1 MKKLLFSA
9 ALLLAISVT
18 FTSCREEAEKTGDAI
33 ENAAE
38 ATGDAVGDAVE
49 ATGEAIEAAGD
60 AMQGEDK
67 AE

>member
-38 ATGDAVGDAVE
+38 ATGDAVGDAV
-49 ATGEAIEAAGD
+49 
-60 AMQGEDK
+60 
-67 AE
+67 